1 MKDTV
6 FLKNLFDSALDNHK
20 KNFLGLGQYCNQQI
34 KPKKVMCNNN

>member
-20 KNFLGLGQYCNQQI
+20 KNFFSEAEKLYKEII
-34 KPKKVMCNNN
+34 KKKT